1 MNRPRRFANW
11 QGESCNHAPPRS
23 QPSAPTAWLLTLLI
37 ASVFCP
43 ASAQTQNVD
52 SRVPLGRLPR
62 VVIPLHYD
70 VQWHIDPDAQHF
82 SGSVGI
88 DVSLVKRTRTIWLHA
103 KGLTVTDSRVLGH
116 DRSVHGTFEQ
126 ITGDG
131 VARITFSEVI
141 SPQELRLEI
150 DYSGE
155 LNSHLQGLYRA
166 RYRDHNYVLSQF
178 EATSARLAM
187 PCFDEPSFKTP
198 FDIRVTI
205 PTALRAISNAREV
218 ASEPFGDGMKTIRF
232 APTEPL
238 PTYLLA
244 LAVGDLQFQSGS
256 PIRLNDALS
265 WAPLRAV
272 SIDEDKSTLL
282 PLLATTNELTTTLAD
297 YLGMPFP
304 FSKLDIVVLRDLSG
318 SGMENAGAVFY
329 RDSDVI
335 ASENSPIGKQRFS
348 RILQAHELAHQWF
361 GDLVTPV
368 WWNDLWLKEGF
379 ATFLSYRV
387 ADGSSGRDLFER
399 DYRVS
404 AMAGMQLD
412 SLTTTHA
419 VRNRISTTGDIDS
432 AYDAVAY
439 NKSAALLGMLESYLG
454 ENRFREMLQ
463 QFLRDHAYGAAS
475 SEDFI
480 QALARAGGDVALG
493 QSFRDFLD
501 TPGVPEVLV
510 DWNCASDGTTTIRL
524 RQRRYLPLGSGGN
537 RNVKWHLPICV
548 SLTDAGRS
556 EATCTVLD
564 RQRGTLS
571 VPGRVCKTVVPNFKG
586 TGYYRWLVPPAKLEI
601 LLSRVSSLEFGEALS
616 LADSV
621 GAAFHLGAIGPT
633 QFVRA
638 ANLLAASRFPQVA
651 FAAVTDEL
659 FIRDFVEPAERRNE
673 INAALE
679 ATYLQAAKEALTP
692 DARWQPDQL
701 AWRQSAARLLVL
713 EVGTPTLRQHF
724 ASAGASMLH
733 FGANGRVP
741 DAQVPTDMRDVA
753 LASAVQVFGP
763 QLIGHLERLLRE
775 TDQTSQRAEIL
786 EALAWALPE
795 NGLNDV
801 IELLTQSSISD
812 TEAYLLL
819 VALGRRPEA
828 RRPLLRF
835 LSTQLPALM
844 RRMPTD
850 EQGKIPYM
858 ITGGYQAKRD
868 PFVRVGPCS
877 ADDGR
882 EFGRVFKAYIPHL
895 SGGAQSFANASEQ
908 ISLCTKLADAQRQ
921 LAKAASVT
929 RNNES
934 RPKGLGSLQ
943 ERESANR
950 KTSR

>member
-1 MNRPRRFANW
+1 MIRPRRLANW
-11 QGESCNHAPPRS
+11 QGESCIRAPPRS
-23 QPSAPTAWLLTLLI
+23 QPTAPTAWLLTLLI

-43 ASAQTQNVD
+43 TSAQTRRVD
-52 SRVPLGRLPR
+52 SRAPLGRLSR
-62 VVIPLHYD
+62 LVIPLHYD
-70 VQWHIDPDAQHF
+70 VQWRIDPDAQHF

-88 DVSLVKRTRTIWLHA
+88 DVSLAERTRTIWLHA
-103 KGLTVTDSRVLGH
+103 KGLTVTDSRVLRH
-116 DRSVHGTFEQ
+116 DRSIHGTFEQ
-126 ITGDG
+126 ISGDG

-141 SPQELRLEI
+141 PAQELRLEI

-178 EATSARLAM
+178 EPTSARLAM

-205 PTALRAISNAREV
+205 PVALRAISNSREV
-218 ASEPFGDGMKTIRF
+218 ASDPFGNGMKTIRF

-244 LAVGDLQFQSGS
+244 LAVGDLQFQSWS
-256 PIRLNDALS
+256 PIRLNDAFS
-265 WAPLRAV
+265 STPLRAV
-272 SIDEDKSTLL
+272 SIDADKSTLL
-282 PLLATTNELTTTLAD
+282 SLLATTNELTTSLAN

-329 RDSDVI
+329 RDSDVST
-335 ASENSPIGKQRFS
+335 SENSPLSKRRFS
-348 RILQAHELAHQWF
+348 RVLQAHELAHQWF
-361 GDLVTPV
+361 GDLVTPD

-387 ADGSSGRDLFER
+387 ADGSSGRDLFDR
-399 DYRVS
+399 DYRVTT
-404 AMAGMQLD
+404 MAGMQLD
-412 SLTTTHA
+412 SLTSTHA

-432 AYDAVAY
+432 AYDAVSY

-454 ENRFREMLQ
+454 EKRFRDMLQ

-480 QALARAGGDVALG
+480 QALVRAGDDVALG

-501 TPGVPEVLV
+501 TPGIPEVLV
-510 DWNCASDGTTTIRL
+510 DWNCATDGTTTIRL
-524 RQRRYLPLGSGGN
+524 RQRRYLPLGSSGN

-548 SLTDAGRS
+548 ALTAAGNS
-556 EATCTVLD
+556 EAKCTLLN
-564 RQRGTLS
+564 RQRGSLT
-571 VPGRVCKTVVPNFKG
+571 VPGTVCKTIFPNFKG
-586 TGYYRWLVPPAKLEI
+586 TGYYRWLVPPAKLET
-601 LLSRVSSLEFGEALS
+601 LLKGVSSLEFGEALS

-621 GAAFHLGAIGPT
+621 AAAFHRGAMGPA
-633 QFVRA
+633 QYLRA

-679 ATYLQAAKEALTP
+679 ATYLRAAEEALTP

-724 ASAGASMLH
+724 ASAGATMLH
-733 FGANGRVP
+733 FGANDRVP
-741 DAQVPTDMRDVA
+741 DMWVPAEMRDLA
-753 LASAVQVFGP
+753 LASAVQVYGSK
-763 QLIGHLERLLRE
+763 LIGHLERLLRE

-801 IELLTQSSISD
+801 VDLLTQSSISD
-812 TEAYLLL
+812 SEAYLLL
-819 VALGRRPEA
+819 YALGRRAEA

-835 LSTQLPALM
+835 LLNQLPALI

-850 EQGKIPYM
+850 RQGQIPYM
-858 ITGGYQAKRD
+858 ITGGYQAKRE
-868 PFVRVGPCS
+868 PFVRAGPCS

-882 EFGRVFKAYIPHL
+882 EFGRVFKAYIPNL
-895 SGGAQSFANASEQ
+895 SGGARYFANASEQ

-921 LAKAASVT
+921 LAKAASVA
-929 RNNES
+929 RSNES
-934 RPKGLGSLQ
+934 RPSDLGVLQ
-943 ERESANR
+943 ERESA
-950 KTSR
+950 TWTISR